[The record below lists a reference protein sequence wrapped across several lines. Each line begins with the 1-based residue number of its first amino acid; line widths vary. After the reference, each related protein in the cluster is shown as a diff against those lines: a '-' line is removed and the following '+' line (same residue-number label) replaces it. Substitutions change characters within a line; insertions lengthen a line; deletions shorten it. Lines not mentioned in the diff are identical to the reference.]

1 MLKLKRGRR
10 RTEAKSV
17 GLEYYKDNPSPIKST
32 ELEAAICKVV
42 VRELVKDGFKVT
54 VDDAKLVLRSKYAS
68 GQIDKA
74 VELYKF
80 YHEANEGIL
89 LDVQDAPLP
98 STSSVVSVSGG
109 ADSMVTASTVTLAS
123 LSPSSRATDKIAPTM
138 LPMLGAEN
146 LNNVTCYLDSLLF
159 AMYARLESFEPIL
172 YKVYDDG
179 PLRKLS
185 TLIRMWVNMLRAG
198 KLITTDIMAQLRIA
212 LAENGWTDA
221 GLDHQ
226 QDASEAFV
234 FITEKLAMPLLTLK
248 MDIAHGGKE
257 VAADDHKFVNER
269 LLHVPILDGPVDV
282 PVSLEA
288 CLEEYFSNSVVVRR
302 EIERHQSISI
312 PSTTKVNVT
321 HVEST
326 EVLESIDA
334 RQRSGTIDMRPE
346 VLHRIAERDNERA
359 KQSSRT
365 REIVSALRNY
375 SLNAPDSAV
384 SLTSSVGEPSTTATA
399 GRPVPQ
405 RRRSSLRTAKNEIS
419 LPAWA
424 FLQLLPFYADAPPQS
439 TSAQHFALKRP
450 VLPICLKRY
459 SWSATAKAIRND
471 RKVLIP
477 EVIELPQ
484 FVADDHC
491 AGDALYGNF
500 RLVLEAAVCHRGNSV
515 NSGHYIAL
523 VRDSVFRRRQE
534 LMKQQY
540 DTAVSDGG
548 YDDGSSG
555 TSATLAGDNWLI
567 YDDLASPRV
576 SSITFR
582 DAMAK
587 EMPYMLFYRM
597 MHIDE
602 PIQLEPLT
610 SSESA
615 FSSLLF
621 DDKMGSSLAS
631 STSTSTA
638 PGAIYSVPILSTGSS
653 EEEEEE
659 EDEEDEEED
668 DGDGDEDDG
677 QVGDQSEEV
686 PGKLSLEA
694 GQRPQV
700 VERTSSNSLSPRK
713 LQKMWKERSIS
724 RKWSSTSVP
733 EADNGINGN
742 DSHHHHQ
749 QQRHHHRYHTIH
761 RRHHPKSKAK
771 DGNTGDNDEY
781 DEEDKCVVV

>member
-10 RTEAKSV
+10 RIDAKSV
-17 GLEYYKDNPSPIKST
+17 GLDYYKQNPSPTRSS
-32 ELEAAICKVV
+32 ELDVASAKVV
-42 VRELVKDGFKVT
+42 RDKLAKDGFQVT
-54 VDDAKLVLRSKYAS
+54 VDDAKLVLRSRYAS

-80 YHEANEGIL
+80 YQEANEGIL

-98 STSSVVSVSGG
+98 SLYSVVSWPE
-109 ADSMVTASTVTLAS
+109 ATDSMTTASTATSFTLSS
-123 LSPSSRATDKIAPTM
+123 LSPSRAMDKIAPTM

-146 LNNVTCYLDSLLF
+146 LNYVTCYLDSLLF

-179 PLRKLS
+179 PLRRLS

-198 KLITTDIMAQLRIA
+198 KLITTDVMDQLRIA
-212 LAENGWTDA
+212 LDENGWTDA

-248 MDIAHGGKE
+248 MDIAHGGKP
-257 VAADDHKFVNER
+257 AADDDHKFVNER
-269 LLHVPILDGPVDV
+269 LLHVPILDGPPEV

-312 PSTTKVNVT
+312 PSPTKVHVA

-326 EVLESIDA
+326 EVESLQS
-334 RQRSGTIDMRPE
+334 RERSGTIDMRPE
-346 VLHRIAERDNERA
+346 VLHRSLERDNETVKQASRA
-359 KQSSRT
+359 RD
-365 REIVSALRNY
+365 IVSAFRNY
-375 SLNAPDSAV
+375 SLNAPESAV
-384 SLTSSVGEPSTTATA
+384 SLASSTGEPSTT
-399 GRPVPQ
+399 GIRPEPH
-405 RRRSSLRTAKNEIS
+405 RRRSSLRTPKNEIS

-424 FLQLLPFYADAPPQS
+424 FLKLLPFYADAPPQS
-439 TSAQHFALKRP
+439 SSTEHFALKRP

-459 SWSATAKAIRND
+459 SWSTTAKAVRND

-491 AGDALYGNF
+491 EGDALYGNF

-515 NSGHYIAL
+515 NSGHYISL

-534 LMKQQY
+534 LMKQQW
-540 DTAVSDGG
+540 DTSLSDGG
-548 YDDGSSG
+548 YDDASSA
-555 TSATLAGDNWLI
+555 TSATLAGDNWLLF
-567 YDDLASPRV
+567 DDLASPRI
-576 SSITFR
+576 SSTTFR

-602 PIQLEPLT
+602 PIQLEPLI

-615 FSSLLF
+615 LSSRL
-621 DDKMGSSLAS
+621 DDKLSPS
-631 STSTSTA
+631 STSTSMVSTR
-638 PGAIYSVPILSTGSS
+638 SVPTMLTGSS
-653 EEEEEE
+653 EEDGDD
-659 EDEEDEEED
+659 EDEEDEDND
-668 DGDGDEDDG
+668 DDKLDNG
-677 QVGDQSEEV
+677 QVGNHLGDLSD
-686 PGKLSLEA
+686 KLSTEDGRQPRL
-694 GQRPQV
+694 G
-700 VERTSSNSLSPRK
+700 ERTSSSSLSPRK
-713 LQKMWKERSIS
+713 LHKLWRERSVS
-724 RKWSSTSVP
+724 SKWSSASVP
-733 EADNGINGN
+733 EADNSTNN
-742 DSHHHHQ
+742 ASEHHQ
-749 QQRHHHRYHTIH
+749 HRRYHTIH
-761 RRHHPKSKAK
+761 RRHHKSKSKSK
-771 DGNTGDNDEY
+771 DGITGKNGEY
-781 DEEDKCVVV
+781 EEEDRCVVV